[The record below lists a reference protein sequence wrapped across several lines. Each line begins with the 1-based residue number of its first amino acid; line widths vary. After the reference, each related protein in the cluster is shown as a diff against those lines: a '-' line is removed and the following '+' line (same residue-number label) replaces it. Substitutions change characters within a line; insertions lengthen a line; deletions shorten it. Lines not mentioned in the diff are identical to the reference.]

1 MHANEFDLLVIG
13 EGLAGICAAAAAARS
28 GMRIMLASKGPGNF
42 VLGTA
47 CVNLDGI
54 TSGEPAALDCSPKRL
69 EEGLAFFVDLC
80 AAAGCA
86 YDGGILEQRLIPTVM
101 GTFQTASF
109 APRSLWNGDPRTVAK
124 VAVIGIDNL
133 SAFDA
138 DFVAE
143 RLYFHTQQKGLSTSY
158 RSANIRLQDVRRPLT
173 TVDVATH
180 WDRDP
185 AYRTGLVDSLRN
197 AVRDAEVLLLP
208 GILGV
213 KSSDHDFRELEE
225 TIGCAICELPTM
237 PPSVPGLRL
246 LHRLEDHL
254 IGLGV
259 ELCTGFT
266 VQRLC
271 LDGDR
276 CIGVELNTP
285 GRPRTIRAG
294 SVVLASGCFSN
305 LLESCELGAPH
316 SRETMQVDHEFHPL
330 NSKGEVVANNLFACG
345 SGLGSGEPRHG
356 NAVAIIT
363 GYQAA
368 MIASQT
374 GVEYAAR

>member
-1 MHANEFDLLVIG
+1 M
-13 EGLAGICAAAAAARS
+13 CRS
-28 GMRIMLASKGPGNF
+28 GWNHVRRDRCPGLLSETVGRRRLRPLLTSAPLQAAPTTEASP
-42 VLGTA
+42 
-47 CVNLDGI
+47 
-54 TSGEPAALDCSPKRL
+54 
-69 EEGLAFFVDLC
+69 
-80 AAAGCA
+80 
-86 YDGGILEQRLIPTVM
+86 EQRSGSDRDGHI
-101 GTFQTASF
+101 SE
-109 APRSLWNGDPRTVAK
+109 
-124 VAVIGIDNL
+124 GIVRP
-133 SAFDA
+133 AFPL
-138 DFVAE
+138 E
-143 RLYFHTQQKGLSTSY
+143 R
-158 RSANIRLQDVRRPLT
+158 RSANGCEGSRLSASTTSLLLT
-173 TVDVATH
+173 PTSLLSGSLPHSAEGSEHIVSQRQYQAA
-180 WDRDP
+180 RCP
-185 AYRTGLVDSLRN
+185 APSDHRGCCDSLGSGSCLSDSFGRLPP
-197 AVRDAEVLLLP
+197 ACGARCRGADSPGHSRREVERP
-208 GILGV
+208 RYSG
-213 KSSDHDFRELEE
+213 SSKK

-259 ELCTGFT
+259 ELCTGFA

-276 CIGVELNTP
+276 CIGVELDTP

-294 SVVLASGCFSN
+294 SVVLASGRFSN
-305 LLESCELGAPH
+305 LLEPCESSALR